1 MVPESH
7 ASDDGVMKGPELRQ
21 ASSCWPREGRL
32 PIMPERYEREIEDI
46 LRNVERTRPK
56 PSLGERLHLR
66 RRGQSRQPERLRPRS
81 RWLARHLRFSTSE
94 WCVLSSTVL
103 GLVAAGIAYTSGG
116 GTVLTG
122 ILAVL
127 AMLGT
132 LLGMLTFWRA
142 R

>member
-1 MVPESH
+1 
-7 ASDDGVMKGPELRQ
+7 
-21 ASSCWPREGRL
+21 
-32 PIMPERYEREIEDI
+32 MPERYEREIEDI

-56 PSLGERLHLR
+56 PSLRERLHLP
-66 RRGQSRQPERLRPRS
+66 RRGQAQRPERLRPRS
-81 RWLARHLRFSTSE
+81 RRLARHLRFSTSE
-94 WCVLSSTVL
+94 WCGLSGIIL

-127 AMLGT
+127 ALLGI
-132 LLGMLTFWRA
+132 LLGMLLFWRA